1 MASAPLV
8 KFDFLFFLSRQICIY
23 MYAYRHIRSTQ
34 ESGKTQ
40 SKSEK
45 EHLNL
50 PSVSWLPQS
59 FSLTPSTRPP
69 PPFLLTKPLPINAE
83 PSNLLFIP
91 SGGAKFTDQLRSN
104 LGGVFLSRGGAGGST
119 GCYDNDDASSDG
131 GSRMTRQRSSTWD
144 EHGVAKQ
151 LEERKRTAAT
161 AIMGRTSSPGGRTRT
176 WSHNGALGRFHG
188 QLPRP
193 SAEWAHL
200 DAFQV

>member
-1 MASAPLV
+1 M
-8 KFDFLFFLSRQICIY
+8 RNHRI
-23 MYAYRHIRSTQ
+23 
-34 ESGKTQ
+34 
-40 SKSEK
+40 
-45 EHLNL
+45 
-50 PSVSWLPQS
+50 S
-59 FSLTPSTRPP
+59 FSFPRGALI
-69 PPFLLTKPLPINAE
+69 LPTSYDRISEA
-83 PSNLLFIP
+83 S
-91 SGGAKFTDQLRSN
+91 S
-104 LGGVFLSRGGAGGST
+104 SRGGGAGGST